1 MQLYKLRNQIA
12 LWLQMSV
19 AAMALSQT
27 VPATPPVNTP
37 PPSEETHI
45 TKEQAKE
52 LFRSVDDIMQFASND
67 SKLAIRHE
75 VKRRLTTRNDV
86 EKFLAQK
93 FNEDESAKR
102 LQRSEIVLKKFGLLD
117 RDFQLGP
124 FLLSLLR
131 EQIAG
136 FYDNKTKTI
145 NLLDYLPPDTQKPV
159 LAHELTHALQDQHTD
174 LMKWQNQTVN
184 VIAKNVKEDNEH
196 IQTDEC
202 DTARDAVLEGQ
213 AMAVFFDYAL
223 RASGK
228 TLQQMPE
235 SLPGIEA
242 SMGDSS
248 DSPILARAPLV
259 LKESLIFPYREGI
272 GFIGTILAKS
282 GPNIAFSGALDRP
295 PSSSFEILHPDAYL
309 GHVRVPVLPLPDLHP
324 LLDAEYNA
332 YDVGVMGEVDVRML
346 AELFAGQE
354 IASQLSPNWR
364 GGTYY
369 AAQRKNAVTPAER
382 ASTASLGLAYL
393 SRWSS
398 PEAAKEFAKL
408 YAAQFSRK
416 YQHATRDLNAAT
428 SDDESIYNTEE
439 GPAIVL
445 IDGNSVLTLE
455 GFELPLAR
463 KLELTMLADEPASD
477 SRVARNRAPA
487 ELTGNLRRIFADTGV
502 MRAALLH

>member
-1 MQLYKLRNQIA
+1 
-12 LWLQMSV
+12 MSV
-19 AAMALSQT
+19 AAIALTQT
-27 VPATPPVNTP
+27 VPAPPIDTPQ
-37 PPSEETHI
+37 SSAETHI
-45 TKEQAKE
+45 TKGQAKE
-52 LFRSVDDIMQFASND
+52 LFRSVDDIMQFASTD
-67 SKLAIRHE
+67 SKLAIHHE
-75 VKRRLTTRNDV
+75 VKRRLTTRDAV

-145 NLLDYLPPDTQKPV
+145 NLLDYLPPDAQRPV

-174 LMKWQNQTVN
+174 LLKWQNQSMN

-196 IQTDEC
+196 IQSDES

-259 LKESLIFPYREGI
+259 LKESLIFPYREGV

-282 GPNIAFSGALDRP
+282 GPNTAFSGALDRP

-309 GHVRVPVLPLPDLHP
+309 GHVRVPVLQLPDLHP
-324 LLDAEYNA
+324 LLDADYNA

-346 AELFAGQE
+346 TELFAGPE
-354 IASQLSPNWR
+354 VATQLSPNWR
-364 GGTYY
+364 GGIYY
-369 AAQRKNAVTPAER
+369 AVQRKSAVTPAER

-398 PEAAKEFAKL
+398 PEAAKRFAEL
-408 YAAQFSRK
+408 YAAQFARK
-416 YQHATRDLNAAT
+416 YQRAARDLAAAT
-428 SDDESIYNTEE
+428 GEDEQIYNTEE
-439 GPAIVL
+439 GPAIVV
-445 IDGNSVLTLE
+445 IAGRSVLTLE

-463 KLELTMLADEPASD
+463 KLELTMLAAEPASD
-477 SRVARNRAPA
+477 SRVARNGTPA
-487 ELTGNLRRIFADTGV
+487 ELTGNLRRLFTDAGM
-502 MRAALLH
+502 MRAAVIH